1 VIRSAS
7 SVAGSRWGRVLIA
20 LILAGISLV
29 SYFGLRSYNSVT
41 GETQHINITVDQE
54 IALGLQAAPEM
65 AAEYG
70 DLSSDAQAQALVSRV
85 GQAIISGSAAKDT
98 SCQFEFHL
106 LADDQTINA
115 FALPGG
121 QLFITTGFLN
131 QMETEA
137 QLAAVLAHEVT
148 HVVARHSA
156 EQIAKTQLTQGLTGA
171 AVPAAYDTNDPQTQ
185 GTTQVAML
193 IGQLVD
199 LKFGRNDELEAD
211 RLGVRFMS
219 EAGYDPRAAMRVM
232 EILEASS
239 QGQQPPEFFSTHPNP
254 ENRIAEIQAAIDAE
268 FPNGVPEGLK
278 Q

>member
-1 VIRSAS
+1 MTRSAS
-7 SVAGSRWGRVLIA
+7 SAGGSRWGRILIA

-65 AAEYG
+65 AAEFG
-70 DLSSDAQAQALVSRV
+70 GLSSDAQAQALVSRV

-98 SCQFEFHL
+98 SYQFEFHL

-121 QLFITTGFLN
+121 QLFITTGLLN
-131 QMETEA
+131 QMETEG

-171 AVPAAYDTNDPQTQ
+171 AVLAAYDPNDPRTQ

-193 IGQLVD
+193 IGQLVG

-211 RLGVRFMS
+211 RLGVRFMC
-219 EAGYDPRAAMRVM
+219 EAGYDPRAVIRVM

-254 ENRIAEIQAAIDAE
+254 ENRITQIQAAIDAE

>member
-1 VIRSAS
+1 MTMTRSAS
-7 SVAGSRWGRVLIA
+7 SAGGSRWGRILIA

-65 AAEYG
+65 AAEFG
-70 DLSSDAQAQALVSRV
+70 GLSSDAQAQALVSRV

-98 SCQFEFHL
+98 SYQFEFHL
-106 LADDQTINA
+106 LAGD
-115 FALPGG
+115 
-121 QLFITTGFLN
+121 QLFITTGLLN
-131 QMETEA
+131 QMETEG
-137 QLAAVLAHEVT
+137 QLAAVRAHEVT

-171 AVPAAYDTNDPQTQ
+171 AVLAAYDPNDPRTQ

-193 IGQLVD
+193 IGQLVG

-211 RLGVRFMS
+211 RLGVRFMC
-219 EAGYDPRAAMRVM
+219 EAGYDPRAVIRVM

-254 ENRIAEIQAAIDAE
+254 ENRITQIQAAIDAE

>member
-1 VIRSAS
+1 MTRSAS
-7 SVAGSRWGRVLIA
+7 SVGGSRWGRILIA
-20 LILAGISLV
+20 FILAGISLV

-65 AAEYG
+65 AADYG
-70 DLSSDAQAQALVSRV
+70 GLSSDAQAQAMVSQV
-85 GQAIISGSAAKDT
+85 GQGIISGSATKDT
-98 SCQFEFHL
+98 PYQFEFHL

-121 QLFITTGFLN
+121 QLFITTGLLN
-131 QMETEA
+131 QMETEG

-156 EQIAKTQLTQGLTGA
+156 EQIAKAQLTESLTGA
-171 AVPAAYDTNDPQTQ
+171 AVMATYDPNDPQTQ
-185 GTTQVAML
+185 GTAQVAML
-193 IGQLVD
+193 VGQLVN

-211 RLGVRFMS
+211 QLGVRFLS
-219 EAGYDPRAAMRVM
+219 EAGYDPRAMLRVM

-254 ENRIAEIQAAIDAE
+254 ENRITQIQAAIDAE

>member
-1 VIRSAS
+1 MTRSAS
-7 SVAGSRWGRVLIA
+7 SAGGSRWGRILIA

-65 AAEYG
+65 AAEFG
-70 DLSSDAQAQALVSRV
+70 GLSSDAQAQALVSRV

-98 SCQFEFHL
+98 SYQFEFHL

-121 QLFITTGFLN
+121 QLFITTGLLN
-131 QMETEA
+131 QMETEG

-171 AVPAAYDTNDPQTQ
+171 AVLAACDPNDPQTQ

-193 IGQLVD
+193 IGQLVG
-199 LKFGRNDELEAD
+199 LKFGRSDELEAD

-219 EAGYDPRAAMRVM
+219 EAGYDPRVMMRVT
-232 EILEASS
+232 EILNASS

-254 ENRIAEIQAAIDAE
+254 ENRIAQIQAAIDAE
-268 FPNGVPEGLK
+268 LPNGVPEGLK

>member
-1 VIRSAS
+1 MIRSAS
-7 SVAGSRWGRVLIA
+7 SAGGSRWGRILIA

-65 AAEYG
+65 AAEFG
-70 DLSSDAQAQALVSRV
+70 GLSSDAQAQALVSRV

-98 SCQFEFHL
+98 SYQFEFHL

-121 QLFITTGFLN
+121 QLFITTGLLN
-131 QMETEA
+131 QMETEG

-156 EQIAKTQLTQGLTGA
+156 EHIAKAQLTESLTGA
-171 AVPAAYDTNDPQTQ
+171 AVLAAYDPNDPRTQ

-193 IGQLVD
+193 IGQLVG

-219 EAGYDPRAAMRVM
+219 EAGYDPRAVIRVM

-254 ENRIAEIQAAIDAE
+254 ENRITQIQAAIDAE

>member
-1 VIRSAS
+1 MIRS
-7 SVAGSRWGRVLIA
+7 VGGSRWGRILIA

-65 AAEYG
+65 AAEFG
-70 DLSSDAQAQALVSRV
+70 GLSSDAQAQALVSRV
-85 GQAIISGSAAKDT
+85 GQAIISRSAAKDT
-98 SCQFEFHL
+98 SYQFEFHL

-121 QLFITTGFLN
+121 QLFITTGLLN
-131 QMETEA
+131 QMETEG

-171 AVPAAYDTNDPQTQ
+171 AVLAAYDPNDPRTQ

-211 RLGVRFMS
+211 RLGVRFMC
-219 EAGYDPRAAMRVM
+219 EAGYDPRAVIRVM

-254 ENRIAEIQAAIDAE
+254 ENRITQIQAAIDAE